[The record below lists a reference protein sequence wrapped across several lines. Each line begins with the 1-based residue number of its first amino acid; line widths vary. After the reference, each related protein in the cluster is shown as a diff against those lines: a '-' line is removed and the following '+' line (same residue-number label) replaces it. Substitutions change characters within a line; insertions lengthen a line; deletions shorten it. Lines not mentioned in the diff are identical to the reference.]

1 MWKSKWKSSGIS
13 SGINIH
19 ARESFVLLFCF
30 ACCFFAFLF
39 VLLVLF
45 CFFTFFCFAC
55 CCFALF
61 VLLCLKSRV
70 KINKSTWNS
79 MWKFGNKRGIQ
90 VEINIH
96 AREIVVLL
104 LLLFVCVACA
114 FVLFGKF
121 SCGNQQINVEF
132 KVEIKLI
139 KVEFQSGNQKSS
151 NKLKQKTRTWD
162 VWSKKC
168 PKFEMNH

>member
-1 MWKSKWKSSGIS
+1 
-13 SGINIH
+13 
-19 ARESFVLLFCF
+19 
-30 ACCFFAFLF
+30 
-39 VLLVLF
+39 
-45 CFFTFFCFAC
+45 
-55 CCFALF
+55 
-61 VLLCLKSRV
+61 
-70 KINKSTWNS
+70 